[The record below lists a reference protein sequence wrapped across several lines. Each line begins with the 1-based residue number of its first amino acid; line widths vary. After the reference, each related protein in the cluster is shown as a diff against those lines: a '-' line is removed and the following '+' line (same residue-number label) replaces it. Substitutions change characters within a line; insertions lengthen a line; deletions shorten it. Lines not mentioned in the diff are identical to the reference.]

1 MRNCLLFICVYN
13 MVFLCSYSQSPDE
26 DILARWTF
34 DELGSEEIVN
44 PLDRSGVAAQETFR
58 INSVMETLS
67 GEKCQVSGAWF
78 KLASGVNGKAIQL
91 DGNSSYILS
100 EGNKLTGISAGFSVA
115 SWIALGAYPT
125 NWCPVADQS
134 RATDNGYFLGIDAW
148 GHAGFKIRAGGK
160 WFEIQSDQR
169 IPLRKWTYITGVYKP
184 GEGIL
189 LFIDG
194 EMVASSNV
202 EERFE
207 TAISGDLLIG
217 KHSIKRKPEGTIR
230 PNATAAV
237 YTFYDGLIDELVI
250 WRKALSDKEVSS
262 YYSKFLPVSDTPLPA
277 RSLPSGSPG
286 PGRFGAVYTSLK
298 YYEAWDALWRIGDY
312 ADVVVRFDESEGK
325 FIFWRGTS
333 YIPHWVT
340 ENGIWYDNEFN
351 ETWSE
356 LGCHEPMS
364 DKRCEHSHVRVIEN
378 HDARVVVHWRY
389 ALVDNWYNVAWID
402 TLTGWGDWTDEVYTI
417 YPDGVAVR
425 EITLHSSQIH
435 APHQWHEGILVM
447 GPGQS
452 PEQILEPG
460 ALTLANMKGE
470 THTFSWEDGIPPEAG
485 ENGFV
490 NVPPDA
496 NIHLVN
502 TKSELKPFAIMS
514 PESNPKWDI
523 YDHELRRDVS
533 MFPWWNHWPTAQKPS
548 DGRYAMDSD
557 HASHSSVSHGHWD
570 AYTQTDESMT
580 KIMLNGL
587 TNQSTEQ
594 LVILAKSWSYPPE
607 LIVKNAEGIISDGYN
622 PTERA
627 YQLTYAATGDPAVLN
642 IELNASEES
651 PVVNPSFVIKNWG
664 NKEVLLT
671 VNGEEI
677 KRGKDFRYGYRDTLT
692 GTDLIVWIKAKSEN
706 PVEFIFKRDL

>member
-1 MRNCLLFICVYN
+1 VKG
-13 MVFLCSYSQSPDE
+13 Q
-26 DILARWTF
+26 
-34 DELGSEEIVN
+34 VN
-44 PLDRSGVAAQETFR
+44 
-58 INSVMETLS
+58 
-67 GEKCQVSGAWF
+67 GAWF
-78 KLASGVNGKAIQL
+78 KLAEGVNGKAIQL
-91 DGNSSYILS
+91 DGNSSYVIC
-100 EGNKLTGISAGFSVA
+100 EGSKLPEITGEFSVA
-115 SWIALGAYPT
+115 AWIALGAYPT

-134 RATDNGYFLGIDAW
+134 SARDKGYFLGIDAW
-148 GHAGFKIRAGGK
+148 GHAGFKIKAGGK
-160 WFEIQSDQR
+160 WVEVQSDRR
-169 IPLRKWTYITGVYKP
+169 IPLRKWTHIAGVCKP
-184 GEGIL
+184 GEEMIL
-189 LFIDG
+189 FVDG
-194 EMVASSNV
+194 EMAASSKLM
-202 EERFE
+202 EKFE
-207 TAISGDLLIG
+207 PAKAGDLLMG

-250 WRKALSDKEVSS
+250 WRKALTEREVSS
-262 YYSKFLPVSDTPLPA
+262 SYNGYLPVPETPLPA
-277 RSLPSGSPG
+277 RSLPSGLSG
-286 PGRFGAVYTSLK
+286 PGRFGAVYTTLK
-298 YYEAWDALWRIGDY
+298 YYEAWDALWRVGNY

-340 ENGIWYDNEFN
+340 ENGIWFDNEFN

-364 DKRCEHSHVRVIEN
+364 DKRCEHSHVRIIEN

-389 ALVDNWYNVAWID
+389 ALVDNWYNVAWVD

-425 EITLHSSQIH
+425 EITLHSSQIN

-452 PEQILEPG
+452 PEQVLEPG
-460 ALTLANMKGE
+460 ALTLANMEGE
-470 THTFSWEDGIPPEAG
+470 TYTFSWEHGIPPEAG

-490 NVPPDA
+490 DVPPGA

-514 PESNPKWDI
+514 PESNPRWDI

-570 AYTQTDESMT
+570 AYSQTDESMT
-580 KIMLNGL
+580 KIQLNGL
-587 TNQSTEQ
+587 TDQPAEQ
-594 LVILAKSWSYPPE
+594 LVPLAKSWSYPPE
-607 LIVKNAEGIISDGYN
+607 LVLKNTEWISNEGYD

-627 YQLTYAATGDPAVLN
+627 YQLSCKTTEGLTDIQFDLH
-642 IELNASEES
+642 ASKES

-664 NKEVLLT
+664 DNPVMLT
-671 VNGEEI
+671 LNGEELD
-677 KRGKDFRYGYRDTLT
+677 RGKDFRYGTRETLT
-692 GTDLIVWIKAKSEN
+692 GLDLVVWIRTKSED
-706 PVEFIFKRDL
+706 PVSFILKSSM